1 MFVIMLV
8 LISTEPYN
16 NNTARKR
23 NDTQSQIV
31 FIGSPILKTSLRY
44 IPF

>member
-1 MFVIMLV
+1 MLV
-8 LISTEPYN
+8 LIHSEPYN
-16 NNTARKR
+16 NNTARKT

-31 FIGSPILKTSLRY
+31 FIGSPIFKTSHRY